1 MLIKNFSYF
10 IGEKVFIHSEK
21 QFRMDQSKRF
31 SIGSVV
37 LGLSALLIG
46 SMTIIGGQDGAIVF
60 GLAGFICGIS
70 LLIMGVGKYREWEGF
85 STVQ

>member
-1 MLIKNFSYF
+1 MFIKKFTYF
-10 IGEKVFIHSEK
+10 IGEKVLIHSEK
-21 QFRMDQSKRF
+21 QFRMDQSKQF
-31 SIGSVV
+31 DIGSVV

-70 LLIMGVGKYREWEGF
+70 LLIIGVGKYREWEGF